1 MRLYAVNRERYRLV
15 AIKAYPRIAMRTL
28 FLILVMIAAP
38 VAHADMWKCID
49 EDGNVRYTNIK
60 ADAKGCKALELDPIN
75 TVPPARVQQK
85 PVNFPSVKS
94 DMQRQ
99 RDADR
104 RKILVQEM
112 THEQQQLELAKKQLI
127 EQKDIR
133 LGSEKNYAR
142 VEERLK
148 PYEDKVRL
156 HESNV
161 ESLKK
166 EIANTK

>member
-1 MRLYAVNRERYRLV
+1 
-15 AIKAYPRIAMRTL
+15 MRTL

-38 VAHADMWKCID
+38 VAYADMWKCVD
-49 EDGNVRYTNIK
+49 QDGNTRYTNVK
-60 ADAKGCKALELDPIN
+60 ADAKGCKALDLDPIS
-75 TVPPARVQQK
+75 TVPATRVQQK
-85 PVNFPSVKS
+85 PVNFPSIRS
-94 DMQRQ
+94 DTQRQ

-104 RKILVQEM
+104 RKILEQEM
-112 THEQQQLELAKKQLI
+112 TQEQQQLELAKRQLT

-148 PYEDKVRL
+148 PYQDKVRL

-166 EIANTK
+166 EIANIR

>member
-1 MRLYAVNRERYRLV
+1 
-15 AIKAYPRIAMRTL
+15 MRTL

-38 VAHADMWKCID
+38 VAYAEMWKCVD
-49 EDGNVRYTNIK
+49 QDGNTRYTNVK
-60 ADAKGCKALELDPIN
+60 ADAKGCKGLDLDPIN
-75 TVPPARVQQK
+75 TVPATRVQQK

-94 DMQRQ
+94 DTQRQ

-104 RKILVQEM
+104 RKILGQEM
-112 THEQQQLELAKKQLI
+112 TQEQQQLELAKRQLT

-166 EIANTK
+166 EIASIR

>member
-1 MRLYAVNRERYRLV
+1 
-15 AIKAYPRIAMRTL
+15 MRTL

-38 VAHADMWKCID
+38 VAYADMWKCVD
-49 EDGNVRYTNIK
+49 QDGNTRYTNVK
-60 ADAKGCKALELDPIN
+60 ADAKGCKALDLDPIS
-75 TVPPARVQQK
+75 TVPATRVQQK
-85 PVNFPSVKS
+85 PVNFPSIRS
-94 DMQRQ
+94 DTQRQ

-104 RKILVQEM
+104 RKILEQEM
-112 THEQQQLELAKKQLI
+112 TQEQQQLELAKRQLT

-166 EIANTK
+166 EIANIR

>member
-1 MRLYAVNRERYRLV
+1 
-15 AIKAYPRIAMRTL
+15 MRTL
-28 FLILVMIAAP
+28 FLILAMIAAP
-38 VAHADMWKCID
+38 VAFADMWKCVD
-49 EDGNVRYTNIK
+49 QDGNTRYTNVK
-60 ADAKGCKALELDPIN
+60 ADAKGCKALDFDPIN
-75 TVPPARVQQK
+75 TVPATRVQQK
-85 PVNFPSVKS
+85 PVNFPSVRS
-94 DMQRQ
+94 DTQRQ

-104 RKILVQEM
+104 RKILEQEM
-112 THEQQQLELAKKQLI
+112 TQEQQQLELAKRQLT

-148 PYEDKVRL
+148 PYQDKVRL

-166 EIANTK
+166 EIANIR

>member
-1 MRLYAVNRERYRLV
+1 MR
-15 AIKAYPRIAMRTL
+15 IL
-28 FLILVMIAAP
+28 FLILVIIAAP
-38 VAHADMWKCID
+38 VAYADMWKCVD
-49 EDGNVRYTNIK
+49 QDGNTRYTNVK

-75 TVPPARVQQK
+75 TLPAARVQQK
-85 PVNFPSVKS
+85 PANFPNVKS
-94 DMQRQ
+94 DTQKQ

-104 RKILVQEM
+104 RKILEQEM
-112 THEQQQLELAKKQLI
+112 TQEQQQLELAKKQLA

-156 HESNV
+156 HENNV